1 MNKKGFTLAELL
13 IVVAIIAVLVVIAIP
28 IFTKQLERS
37 REATDLANV
46 RSAYA
51 EVMTAAAS
59 NDTSSPV
66 YKGDG
71 TYQSVVSPLKQKE
84 DGWATNVD
92 NIEIGGV
99 PSSTWIGEPTAGGSC
114 TVSFN
119 TSSEKVTINW
129 GGSGGGT
136 GGDTPGGDGGDTPG
150 GDGGGGDDPASET
163 AAPLDSA
170 IKSAAEAALLN
181 LIGTPHGSQRL
192 TVTISNGTVSV
203 NTHGNPSERVTE
215 ASVINVLRSLPGVT
229 FDSSGKMYSNGHPVT
244 DTIAVH
250 YTPSGH

>member
-71 TYQSVVSPLKQKE
+71 TYQSEVSPLKQRE
-84 DGWATNVD
+84 DGWATDVD
-92 NIEIGGV
+92 TIEIGGV
-99 PSSTWIGEPTAGGSC
+99 PSSAWIGEPTAGGHRLRPAGAGC
-114 TVSFN
+114 C
-119 TSSEKVTINW
+119 EQP
-129 GGSGGGT
+129 T
-136 GGDTPGGDGGDTPG
+136 GPT
-150 GDGGGGDDPASET
+150 
-163 AAPLDSA
+163 L
-170 IKSAAEAALLN
+170 
-181 LIGTPHGSQRL
+181 
-192 TVTISNGTVSV
+192 
-203 NTHGNPSERVTE
+203 
-215 ASVINVLRSLPGVT
+215 
-229 FDSSGKMYSNGHPVT
+229 
-244 DTIAVH
+244 
-250 YTPSGH
+250 